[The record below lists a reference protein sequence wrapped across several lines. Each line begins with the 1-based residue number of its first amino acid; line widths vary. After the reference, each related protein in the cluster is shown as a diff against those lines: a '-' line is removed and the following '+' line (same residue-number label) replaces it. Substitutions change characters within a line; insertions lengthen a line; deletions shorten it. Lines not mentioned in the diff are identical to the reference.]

1 MHLLLFFSFFHTLL
15 LLFRNEIE
23 KMLSLFLCNQHALCA
38 PLNVLRRYQ
47 PPFAAWKD
55 PTPHRLALTAVFT
68 AALRDSA
75 LDKLDYP
82 LSRIHNL
89 SPFELCVISPNNTR
103 MGQQCACVRF
113 FLLGLSICRIF
124 LLFVSGRGHRFATIL
139 PSTLDVDSM
148 EPLPPFLSTASAYDQ
163 VCVWGGC
170 LCGLP
175 GFLVTLLIP
184 TIST

>member
-1 MHLLLFFSFFHTLL
+1 MPLLLFFSFFHTLL

-75 LDKLDYP
+75 LDKSDYP
-82 LSRIHNL
+82 FNHIYNL
-89 SPFELCVISPNNTR
+89 PPFELCVISPSNTR
-103 MGQQCACVRF
+103 MGQQCVSWCFSSSWLEYLPHFLAFCVWQRPPLRDHPPLHSRCGF
-113 FLLGLSICRIF
+113 HGAVAAVLVDRQRLR
-124 LLFVSGRGHRFATIL
+124 SG
-139 PSTLDVDSM
+139 
-148 EPLPPFLSTASAYDQ
+148 
-163 VCVWGGC
+163 VWGGAC
-170 LCGLP
+170 VVCQ
-175 GFLVTLLIP
+175 GFL
-184 TIST
+184 